1 MAIGIVMVVLAL
13 GAAIAAVVLVARSN
27 IDKRRSAIGSRL
39 KALTAPTRSKVIAPD
54 IDILSPD
61 PWLASLPEK
70 WRPRVDKILGS
81 TGYTVTLRMLAM
93 VAAVSAL
100 AGLIIA
106 GFVLHVSFLFV
117 MFTAVGG
124 GLIIPWQLLRTA
136 KSRNLMRFTQRFPD
150 AIDLIVRA
158 VRAGLPVLAS
168 MEAAGEETPD
178 PVGREFR
185 RLIADTRIGI
195 TVEEALARA
204 ALRIGLIEF
213 NFFVAS
219 IQLQRESG
227 GNLTE
232 TLATLSSVLR
242 RRDELR
248 AKTKALTAEAR
259 LSAMVLAA
267 MPFVTSGAIML
278 ITPGYFKPLFTDPRG
293 GYILGAALASISF
306 AMLTMRTMLR
316 KSMAP

>member
-1 MAIGIVMVVLAL
+1 M
-13 GAAIAAVVLVARSN
+13 
-27 IDKRRSAIGSRL
+27 
-39 KALTAPTRSKVIAPD
+39 
-54 IDILSPD
+54 
-61 PWLASLPEK
+61 
-70 WRPRVDKILGS
+70 LGS
-81 TGYTVTLRMLAM
+81 TGYTVTLRILALISGVSALVGVVLFGFILHLGFLFAMLAM
-93 VAAVSAL
+93 FGCGIVV
-100 AGLIIA
+100 
-106 GFVLHVSFLFV
+106 
-117 MFTAVGG
+117 
-124 GLIIPWQLLRTA
+124 PWQIVKSA
-136 KSRNLMRFTQRFPD
+136 KSRNMTRFTQRFPD

-168 MEAAGEETPD
+168 MEAAGAETPE

-185 RLIADTRIGI
+185 RMIADTRIGL
-195 TVEEALARA
+195 TVEEALGRA
-204 ALRIGLIEF
+204 AGRIGLIEF

-259 LSAMVLAA
+259 LSALVLAA
-267 MPFVTSGAIML
+267 MPFVTSGAIIL
-278 ITPGYFKPLFTDPRG
+278 ITPGYFKPLLTDPRG
-293 GYILGAALASISF
+293 GYIIGAALVSISF

-316 KSMAP
+316 RSMA

>member
-1 MAIGIVMVVLAL
+1 MTIGIVLVVLAL
-13 GAAIAAVVLVARSN
+13 AAGIAALVLVARSN
-27 IDKRRSAIGSRL
+27 IDKRRETIGARL
-39 KALTAPTRSKVIAPD
+39 RGLTAPTQSKVVVPEIET
-54 IDILSPD
+54 LSPD
-61 PWLASLPEK
+61 PWMTKLPEK
-70 WRPRVDKILGS
+70 YRARADKILGS
-81 TGYTVTLRMLAM
+81 TGYSVTLRMLCLM
-93 VAAVSAL
+93 TVG
-100 AGLIIA
+100 AGLLGLVLVGFILQL
-106 GFVLHVSFLFV
+106 GFVATMLATFGLAFLV
-117 MFTAVGG
+117 
-124 GLIIPWQLLRTA
+124 PWQFVRGA
-136 KSRNLMRFTQRFPD
+136 RARNLLRFTQRFPD

-168 MEAAGEETPD
+168 MEAAGDETPD

-185 RLIADTRIGI
+185 RMIADTRIGI
-195 TVEEALARA
+195 TVEEALGRA
-204 ALRIGLIEF
+204 ATRIGLIEF

-232 TLATLSSVLR
+232 TLATLSNVLR

-259 LSAMVLAA
+259 MSALVLAA
-267 MPFVTSGAIML
+267 MPFVTSGAIIL

-293 GYILGAALASISF
+293 GWIIGAALCSITF

-316 KSMAP
+316 KATA

>member
-1 MAIGIVMVVLAL
+1 MTIGIVLIAL
-13 GAAIAAVVLVARSN
+13 LVFCGAIALFLIARSN
-27 IDKRRSAIGSRL
+27 IDKRRETIGARL
-39 KALTAPTRSKVIAPD
+39 RGLTAPTQSKAVVPEIEL
-54 IDILSPD
+54 LSPD
-61 PWLASLPEK
+61 PWMTMIPE
-70 WRPRVDKILGS
+70 RYRLRADKILGS
-81 TGYTVTLRMLAM
+81 TGYTVTIRILALMSVGSAILGLVLVGFFLQFGFVMTMLATFG
-93 VAAVSAL
+93 L
-100 AGLIIA
+100 AFI
-106 GFVLHVSFLFV
+106 V
-117 MFTAVGG
+117 
-124 GLIIPWQLLRTA
+124 PWQFVRMA
-136 KSRNLMRFTQRFPD
+136 KARNLLRFTQRFPD

-168 MEAAGEETPD
+168 MEAAGNETPD

-185 RLIADTRIGI
+185 RLIADTRIGV
-195 TVEEALARA
+195 TVEEALGRA
-204 ALRIGLIEF
+204 AMRIGLIEF

-259 LSAMVLAA
+259 LSAMVLAS

-278 ITPGYFKPLFTDPRG
+278 LTPGYFKPLFTDPRG
-293 GYILGAALASISF
+293 AWILGAAFCSISF

-316 KSMAP
+316 KSMA

>member
-1 MAIGIVMVVLAL
+1 MWIGIAIVVIV
-13 GAAIAAVVLVARSN
+13 AICVIAGLVLIARSN
-27 IDKRRSAIGSRL
+27 IDKRRAAIGARL
-39 KALTAPTRSKVIAPD
+39 RGLTAPTQSKAVVPEIEL
-54 IDILSPD
+54 LSPD
-61 PWLASLPEK
+61 PWMLKVPEK
-70 WRPRVDKILGS
+70 YRPRADKILGS
-81 TGYTVTLRMLAM
+81 TGYTVTLRLVVLM
-93 VAAVSAL
+93 AAGAAL
-100 AGLIIA
+100 VGLVLPGFILHL
-106 GFVLHVSFLFV
+106 GFVVTMIATF
-117 MFTAVGG
+117 
-124 GLIIPWQLLRTA
+124 GLPVLVPWQFIRMA
-136 KSRNLMRFTQRFPD
+136 KARNLLRFTQRFPD

-168 MEAAGEETPD
+168 MEAAGNETPD

-185 RLIADTRIGI
+185 RMIADTRIGI
-195 TVEEALARA
+195 TVEEALGRA
-204 ALRIGLIEF
+204 ATRIGLVEF

-259 LSAMVLAA
+259 TSAMVLAA
-267 MPFVTSGAIML
+267 MPFVTAGAIVL

-293 GYILGAALASISF
+293 GWILGAAFCSITF

-316 KSMAP
+316 KSMA

>member
-1 MAIGIVMVVLAL
+1 MLIGIGLIALLAIC
-13 GAAIAAVVLVARSN
+13 GIAALVLIARSN
-27 IDKRRSAIGSRL
+27 IDKRRETIGARL
-39 KALTAPTRSKVIAPD
+39 KGLTAPTQSKAVVPE
-54 IDILSPD
+54 IDVLSPD
-61 PWLASLPEK
+61 PWMGMVPER
-70 WRPRVDKILGS
+70 WRLRADKILGS
-81 TGYTVTLRMLAM
+81 TGYSVSLRTLALMSGA
-93 VAAVSAL
+93 AAVI
-100 AGLIIA
+100 GLVLCGFFLKL
-106 GFVLHVSFLFV
+106 GFVATMAATF
-117 MFTAVGG
+117 
-124 GLIIPWQLLRTA
+124 GLAFIAPWQFIRSA
-136 KSRNLMRFTQRFPD
+136 KARNLLHFSQRFPD

-168 MEAAGEETPD
+168 MEAAGNETPD

-185 RLIADTRIGI
+185 RMIADTRIGI
-195 TVEEALARA
+195 TVEEALGRA
-204 ALRIGLIEF
+204 ATRIGLIEF

-259 LSAMVLAA
+259 TSAMVLAA
-267 MPFVTSGAIML
+267 MPFVTSGAIIL

-293 GYILGAALASISF
+293 GWIIGAALCSIGF

-316 KSMAP
+316 KATA

>member
-1 MAIGIVMVVLAL
+1 MTLGIIFVVLAL
-13 GAAIAAVVLVARSN
+13 AAAIASLVLIARSN
-27 IDKRRSAIGSRL
+27 IDKRRAAIGTRL
-39 KALTAPTRSKVIAPD
+39 RTLTAPTRSKVIAPE
-54 IDILSPD
+54 IEILSPD
-61 PWLASLPEK
+61 PWLQSLPET
-70 WRPRVDKILGS
+70 WRPRIDRILGS
-81 TGYTVTLRMLAM
+81 TGYTVTLKMLAIISGGG
-93 VAAVSAL
+93 VV
-100 AGLIIA
+100 AGLVA
-106 GFVLHVSFLFV
+106 GVV
-117 MFTAVGG
+117 MHLGLVFTLLAVVFG
-124 GLIIPWQLLRTA
+124 GLIVPWQFVKSA
-136 KSRNLMRFTQRFPD
+136 KSRNMTRFTQRFPD

-168 MEAAGEETPD
+168 MEAAGAETPE

-185 RLIADTRIGI
+185 RMIADTRIGI

-204 ALRIGLIEF
+204 AMRIGLIEF

-232 TLATLSSVLR
+232 TLSTLSNVLR

-248 AKTKALTAEAR
+248 AKTRALTAEAR

-267 MPFVTSGAIML
+267 MPFVTAGAIMV
-278 ITPGYFKPLFTDPRG
+278 ITPGYFKPLFTDPTG
-293 GYILGAALASISF
+293 SYILGAALCSITF

-316 KSMAP
+316 KAMA

>member
-1 MAIGIVMVVLAL
+1 MYLGIALIVILAICGVAALVL
-13 GAAIAAVVLVARSN
+13 IARSN
-27 IDKRRSAIGSRL
+27 IDKRRDQIGTRL
-39 KALTAPTRSKVIAPD
+39 RGLTAPTQSKAVVPEIE
-54 IDILSPD
+54 ILSPD
-61 PWLASLPEK
+61 PWIVMVPEGL
-70 WRPRVDKILGS
+70 RARVDKIVGS
-81 TGYTVTLRMLAM
+81 TGYTVAIRTVVLM
-93 VAAVSAL
+93 
-100 AGLIIA
+100 AGASGVIGLVMA
-106 GFVLHVSFLFV
+106 GFVLHLGFIVTMAATFGLAFLV
-117 MFTAVGG
+117 
-124 GLIIPWQLLRTA
+124 PWQFVRSA
-136 KSRNLMRFTQRFPD
+136 RARNLLRFTQRFPD

-168 MEAAGEETPD
+168 MEAAGNETPD

-185 RLIADTRIGI
+185 RLIADTRIGV
-195 TVEEALARA
+195 TVEEALGRA

-219 IQLQRESG
+219 IQLQRELG

-259 LSAMVLAA
+259 TSAMVLAA
-267 MPFVTSGAIML
+267 MPFVTSGAIVL
-278 ITPGYFKPLFTDPRG
+278 ITPGYFQPLFTDPRG
-293 GYILGAALASISF
+293 GWILGAALCSITF

-316 KSMAP
+316 RVMA

>member
-1 MAIGIVMVVLAL
+1 MYLGIALIVILAIC
-13 GAAIAAVVLVARSN
+13 GAAALVLIARSN
-27 IDKRRSAIGSRL
+27 IDKRRERIGSRL
-39 KALTAPTRSKVIAPD
+39 KGLTAPTQSKAVVPEIE
-54 IDILSPD
+54 ILSPD
-61 PWLASLPEK
+61 PWMVMVPEK
-70 WRPRVDKILGS
+70 LRPRVDKIIGS
-81 TGYTVTLRMLAM
+81 TGYTVAIRTLVFMS
-93 VAAVSAL
+93 AA
-100 AGLIIA
+100 AGVGGLVLA
-106 GFVLHVSFLFV
+106 GFVMHLGFIVTMAATFGLAFV
-117 MFTAVGG
+117 V
-124 GLIIPWQLLRTA
+124 PWQFVHAA
-136 KSRNLMRFTQRFPD
+136 KARNLLRFTQRFPD

-168 MEAAGEETPD
+168 MEAAGNETPD

-195 TVEEALARA
+195 TVEEALSRA

-259 LSAMVLAA
+259 MSAMVLAA
-267 MPFVTSGAIML
+267 MPFVTAGAIML

-293 GYILGAALASISF
+293 AWILGAALCSISF

-316 KSMAP
+316 RSMA